1 MKSWAKWIIL
11 LALFIMSIINFAEK
25 SITGLAG
32 THIMKDL
39 DLTSTQFG
47 IVGSS
52 FFWLFSIAGII
63 GGSLSDRLGTGKL
76 LAIMAIIW
84 TISQSMVLF
93 VSSLPL
99 LIFSRVLLGAGEGAF
114 SATAVS
120 HISKW
125 FKPESRGLA
134 ISIINFGNVV
144 GIAVTAPIMVFLI
157 SNYGWKQ
164 AFFIS
169 GIFSFVWF
177 ICWLWLGRLKAPV
190 SLEEEV
196 SKQES
201 KQKINRKDIG
211 KALRSPF
218 FIFTTL
224 TSFVAYTLIV
234 FNLTFNPSYLHK
246 VKGLSEQQT
255 AMVIAIS
262 GLIGAIL
269 GLVLSIISDRLY
281 KKTQSLWKSRTLFTA
296 ICAILAGILYSI
308 YPLVNGSGPIIIIL
322 SLVNALVVTIN
333 TLNPTAVTSLLPQR
347 RGVMTGT
354 YYGLMSSSGIIAPII
369 FGKLIQDSGTNP
381 AGGFSAS
388 IYGMSV
394 AMVTAS
400 ILMLLFVKQKRQVT
414 TGKSDNKIV
423 NL

>member
-1 MKSWAKWIIL
+1 MKRWTKWIIL
-11 LALFIMSIINFAEK
+11 LALFIMSIINFADK

-32 THIMKDL
+32 IHIMRDL
-39 DLTSTQFG
+39 NLTSTQFG

-52 FFWLFSIAGII
+52 FFWLFSIVGII
-63 GGSLSDRLGTGKL
+63 GASLSDRFGTGKL

-84 TISQSMVLF
+84 TIAQSMMLF

-120 HISKW
+120 HLSKW

-144 GIAVTAPIMVFLI
+144 GIAVTAPIVVYLI

-169 GIFSFVWF
+169 GIFSFVWL
-177 ICWLWLGRLKAPV
+177 ISWLWLGRLKAPV
-190 SLEEEV
+190 SLEEGKE
-196 SKQES
+196 EN
-201 KQKINRKDIG
+201 KQKIDRKDIW
-211 KALRSPF
+211 KALRSPIY
-218 FIFTTL
+218 IFTTL
-224 TSFVAYTLIV
+224 TSFIAYSLIV
-234 FNLTFNPSYLHK
+234 FGLTFNPAYLMK
-246 VKGLSEQQT
+246 VKGLSEQQS

-269 GLVLSIISDRLY
+269 GMVLAIISDRLY

-296 ICAILAGILYSI
+296 ICAILAGILYSM
-308 YPLVNGSGPIIIIL
+308 YPLVNGSGSIIIIL
-322 SLVNALVVTIN
+322 SLVNTLVVTIN
-333 TLNPTAVTSLLPQR
+333 TLNPTAVTSLLSKR

-354 YYGLMSSSGIIAPII
+354 YYGIMSSSGIIAPII

-381 AGGFSAS
+381 ASGFSAS

-394 AMVTAS
+394 AMVIAAILIYLFGKPKQRAS
-400 ILMLLFVKQKRQVT
+400 TENDKRT
-414 TGKSDNKIV
+414 V

>member
-1 MKSWAKWIIL
+1 MKSWTKWIIL

-32 THIMKDL
+32 THIMNDL

-47 IVGSS
+47 IVASS

-134 ISIINFGNVV
+134 ISILNFGNVV
-144 GIAVTAPIMVFLI
+144 GIAVTAPLLVFLI

-169 GIFSFVWF
+169 GIFSFAWF
-177 ICWLWLGRLKAPV
+177 ICWLWLGRLKPPV

-201 KQKINRKDIG
+201 NQKINRKDIG

-234 FNLTFNPSYLHK
+234 FGLTFNPSYLNK

-255 AMVIAIS
+255 AIVIAIS

-269 GLVLSIISDRLY
+269 GMVLAIISDRLY

-308 YPLVNGSGPIIIIL
+308 YPLVNGPGPIIIIL
-322 SLVNALVVTIN
+322 SLVNTLVVTIN
-333 TLNPTAVTSLLPQR
+333 TLNPTAVTSLLPER

-354 YYGLMSSSGIIAPII
+354 YYGVMSSSGIIAPII

-400 ILMLLFVKQKRQVT
+400 ILMLLFVKQKRQVP
-414 TGKSDNKIV
+414 TGKSNNKIV

>member
-1 MKSWAKWIIL
+1 MKSWTKWIIL
-11 LALFIMSIINFAEK
+11 LAIFIMSIINFADK

-32 THIMKDL
+32 IHIMEDL
-39 DLTSTQFG
+39 NLTSTQFG

-52 FFWLFSIAGII
+52 FFWLFSIVGII
-63 GGSLSDRLGTGKL
+63 GASLSDRFGTGKL

-84 TISQSMVLF
+84 TIAQSMVLF

-144 GIAVTAPIMVFLI
+144 GIAVTAPIVVLLI

-169 GIFSFVWF
+169 GIFSFAWL

-190 SLEEEV
+190 SFEEEV
-196 SKQES
+196 SKQEN
-201 KQKINRKDIG
+201 KQNINGKDIW
-211 KALRSPF
+211 KALRSPT

-224 TSFVAYTLIV
+224 TSFIAYSLIV
-234 FNLTFNPSYLHK
+234 FGLTFNPTYLMK

-262 GLIGAIL
+262 GLIGAII
-269 GLVLSIISDRLY
+269 GMVLAIISDRLY

-296 ICAILAGILYSI
+296 ICAILAGILYSM
-308 YPLVNGSGPIIIIL
+308 YPLVNGSDSIIIIL
-322 SLVNALVVTIN
+322 SLVNTLVVTIN

-354 YYGLMSSSGIIAPII
+354 YYGVMSSSGIITPII
-369 FGKLIQDSGTNP
+369 FGKLIQDSGTNL
-381 AGGFSAS
+381 ASGFSAS
-388 IYGMSV
+388 IYGMSI
-394 AMVTAS
+394 AMVLAA
-400 ILMLLFVKQKRQVT
+400 ILIYLFGKPKQRVSTENHKRT
-414 TGKSDNKIV
+414 V

>member
-1 MKSWAKWIIL
+1 MKSWTKWIIL
-11 LALFIMSIINFAEK
+11 LAIFIMSIINFADK

-32 THIMKDL
+32 IHIMEDL
-39 DLTSTQFG
+39 NLTSTQFG
-47 IVGSS
+47 VVGSS
-52 FFWLFSIAGII
+52 FFWLFSIVGII
-63 GGSLSDRLGTGKL
+63 GASLSDRFGTGKL

-84 TISQSMVLF
+84 TIAQSMLLV
-93 VSSLPL
+93 VSSLPM

-125 FKPESRGLA
+125 FKPERRGLA

-144 GIAVTAPIMVFLI
+144 GIAVTAPIVVFLI

-164 AFFIS
+164 AFFVS
-169 GIFSFVWF
+169 GICSFAWL
-177 ICWLWLGRLKAPV
+177 ILWLWLGRLKAPI
-190 SLEEEV
+190 SFEEEV
-196 SKQES
+196 SKQEN
-201 KQKINRKDIG
+201 KQNINGKDIW
-211 KALRSPF
+211 KALRSPI

-224 TSFVAYTLIV
+224 TSFVAYSLIV
-234 FNLTFNPSYLHK
+234 FGLTFNPAYLMK

-269 GLVLSIISDRLY
+269 GMVLAIMSDRLY

-296 ICAILAGILYSI
+296 ICATLAGILYSM
-308 YPLVNGSGPIIIIL
+308 YPLVNGSGSIIIIL
-322 SLVNALVVTIN
+322 SLVNTLVVTIN

-354 YYGLMSSSGIIAPII
+354 YYGVMSSSGIIAPII
-369 FGKLIQDSGTNP
+369 FGKLIEASGTNS

-394 AMVTAS
+394 AVVIAA
-400 ILMLLFVKQKRQVT
+400 ILIYLFGKPKHRVSTENDKRT
-414 TGKSDNKIV
+414 V

>member
-1 MKSWAKWIIL
+1 MKSWTKWIIL
-11 LALFIMSIINFAEK
+11 FALFIMSIINFGDK

-32 THIMKDL
+32 IHIMEDL
-39 DLTSTQFG
+39 NLTSTQFG

-52 FFWLFSIAGII
+52 FFWLFSIVGII
-63 GGSLSDRLGTGKL
+63 GASLSDRFGTGKL

-84 TISQSMVLF
+84 TIAQSMLLV

-144 GIAVTAPIMVFLI
+144 GIAVTAPIVVFLI

-164 AFFIS
+164 AFFVS
-169 GIFSFVWF
+169 GICSFVWL
-177 ICWLWLGRLKAPV
+177 ICWLWLGRLKAPE
-190 SLEEEV
+190 SFEEEV
-196 SKQES
+196 SKQEN
-201 KQKINRKDIG
+201 KQNINRKDLW
-211 KALRSPF
+211 KALRSPI

-224 TSFVAYTLIV
+224 TSFIAYSLIV
-234 FNLTFNPSYLHK
+234 FGLTFNPAYLMK
-246 VKGLSEQQT
+246 VKGLSEQQS
-255 AMVIAIS
+255 AMIIAIS

-269 GLVLSIISDRLY
+269 GMVLAIISDRLY

-296 ICAILAGILYSI
+296 ICAILAGFLYSL
-308 YPLVNGSGPIIIIL
+308 YPLVNGSGSIIIIL
-322 SLVNALVVTIN
+322 SLVNTLVVTIN

-354 YYGLMSSSGIIAPII
+354 YYGVMSSSGIVAPII
-369 FGKLIQDSGTNP
+369 FGKLIQASGTNP

-388 IYGMSV
+388 LYGMSV
-394 AMVTAS
+394 AMVIAA
-400 ILMLLFVKQKRQVT
+400 ILIYLFGKPKQRVSTENDKRT
-414 TGKSDNKIV
+414 V

>member
-1 MKSWAKWIIL
+1 MKSWTKWIIL
-11 LALFIMSIINFAEK
+11 LAIFIMSIINFADK

-32 THIMKDL
+32 IHIMEDL
-39 DLTSTQFG
+39 NLTSTQFG

-52 FFWLFSIAGII
+52 FFWLFSIVGII
-63 GGSLSDRLGTGKL
+63 GASLSDRFGTGKS

-84 TISQSMVLF
+84 TIAQSLVLF

-144 GIAVTAPIMVFLI
+144 GIAVTAPIVVFLI
-157 SNYGWKQ
+157 SNYGWRQ

-169 GIFSFVWF
+169 GIFSFVWL

-190 SLEEEV
+190 SFEEEV
-196 SKQES
+196 SNQENKQN
-201 KQKINRKDIG
+201 INGKDIWQ
-211 KALRSPF
+211 ALRSPI

-224 TSFVAYTLIV
+224 TSFIAYSLIV
-234 FNLTFNPSYLHK
+234 FGLTFNPTYLMK

-269 GLVLSIISDRLY
+269 GMVLAIISDRLY

-296 ICAILAGILYSI
+296 ICAILAGILYSM
-308 YPLVNGSGPIIIIL
+308 YPLVNGSGSIIIIL
-322 SLVNALVVTIN
+322 SLVNTLVVTIN

-354 YYGLMSSSGIIAPII
+354 YYGVMSSSGIIAPII
-369 FGKLIQDSGTNP
+369 FGKLIQASGINP
-381 AGGFSAS
+381 AGGFSTS
-388 IYGMSV
+388 IYGMAV
-394 AMVTAS
+394 AMVIAA
-400 ILMLLFVKQKRQVT
+400 ILIYLFGKPKQRVSTENDKRT
-414 TGKSDNKIV
+414 V

>member
-1 MKSWAKWIIL
+1 MKRWTKWIIL
-11 LALFIMSIINFAEK
+11 LALFIMSIINFADK

-32 THIMKDL
+32 IHIMRDL
-39 DLTSTQFG
+39 NLTSTQFG

-52 FFWLFSIAGII
+52 FFWLFSIVGII
-63 GGSLSDRLGTGKL
+63 GASLSDRFGTGKL

-84 TISQSMVLF
+84 TIAQSMMLF

-120 HISKW
+120 HLSKW

-144 GIAVTAPIMVFLI
+144 GIAVTAPIVVYLI

-169 GIFSFVWF
+169 GIFSFVWL
-177 ICWLWLGRLKAPV
+177 ISWLWLGRLKAPV

-196 SKQES
+196 GKEEN
-201 KQKINRKDIG
+201 KQKIDRKDIW
-211 KALRSPF
+211 KALRSPI

-224 TSFVAYTLIV
+224 TSFIAYSLIV
-234 FNLTFNPSYLHK
+234 FGLTFNPAYLMK
-246 VKGLSEQQT
+246 VKGLSEQQS

-269 GLVLSIISDRLY
+269 GMVLAIISDRLY

-296 ICAILAGILYSI
+296 ICAILAGILYSM
-308 YPLVNGSGPIIIIL
+308 YPLVNGSGSIIIIL
-322 SLVNALVVTIN
+322 SLVNTLVVTIN

-354 YYGLMSSSGIIAPII
+354 YYGVMSSSGIIAPII

-394 AMVTAS
+394 AMVIAAILIYLFGKPKQRAS
-400 ILMLLFVKQKRQVT
+400 TEIDKRT
-414 TGKSDNKIV
+414 V

>member
-1 MKSWAKWIIL
+1 MKRWAKWIVL
-11 LALFIMSIINFAEK
+11 LALFIMSIVNFADK

-32 THIMKDL
+32 IHIMKDL

-47 IVGSS
+47 IVASS

-63 GGSLSDRLGTGKL
+63 GGALSDRLGTGKL

-125 FKPESRGLA
+125 FKPESRGFA

-157 SNYGWKQ
+157 STYGWKQ

-169 GIFSFVWF
+169 GICSFLWL
-177 ICWLWLGRLKAPV
+177 IAWLWLGRLKADDAF
-190 SLEEEV
+190 EEEG
-196 SKQES
+196 SRQENKQE
-201 KQKINRKDIG
+201 KNG
-211 KALRSPF
+211 KEVLRVLRSPI
-218 FIFTTL
+218 FIL
-224 TSFVAYTLIV
+224 TILVAFIAYSIIV
-234 FNLTFNPSYLHK
+234 FGLTFNPAYLIK
-246 VKGLSEQQT
+246 VKGLSEQQ
-255 AMVIAIS
+255 AANVIAIS
-262 GLIGAIL
+262 GLIGALL
-269 GLVLSIISDRLY
+269 GIFLAFCSDRLY
-281 KKTQSLWKSRTLFTA
+281 KKTQSLWTSRILFTG
-296 ICAILAGILYSI
+296 ICVILAGILYAL
-308 YPLVNGSGPIIIIL
+308 YPLVNGPGSIIIIL
-322 SLVNALVVTIN
+322 SLVNTLVVTIN
-333 TLNPTAVTSLLPQR
+333 TLNPAVVISLLPER
-347 RGVMTGT
+347 RGVMAGT
-354 YYGLMSSSGIIAPII
+354 YYGIMSSSGIVAPII
-369 FGKLIQDSGTNP
+369 FGQLIQTFGTNP
-381 AGGFSAS
+381 AGGYDVS

-394 AMVTAS
+394 AMAIAA
-400 ILMLLFVKQKRQVT
+400 ILVFLLGKPKQRV
-414 TGKSDNKIV
+414 SAENDHKIV

>member
-1 MKSWAKWIIL
+1 MKSWTKWIIL
-11 LALFIMSIINFAEK
+11 LAIFIMSIINFADK

-32 THIMKDL
+32 IHIMEDL
-39 DLTSTQFG
+39 NLTSTQFG

-52 FFWLFSIAGII
+52 FFWLFSIVGII
-63 GGSLSDRLGTGKL
+63 GASLSDRFGTGKS

-84 TISQSMVLF
+84 TIAQSLVLF

-144 GIAVTAPIMVFLI
+144 GIAVTAPIVVFLI
-157 SNYGWKQ
+157 SIYGWKQ

-190 SLEEEV
+190 SFEEEV
-196 SKQES
+196 SKLEN
-201 KQKINRKDIG
+201 KQNINGKDVWQ
-211 KALRSPF
+211 ALRSPI

-224 TSFVAYTLIV
+224 TSFIAYSLIV
-234 FNLTFNPSYLHK
+234 FGLTFNPTYLMK

-269 GLVLSIISDRLY
+269 GMVLAIISDRIY
-281 KKTQSLWKSRTLFTA
+281 KKTQSLWKSRTLFTG
-296 ICAILAGILYSI
+296 ICAILAGILYSM
-308 YPLVNGSGPIIIIL
+308 YPLVNGSGSIIIIL
-322 SLVNALVVTIN
+322 SLVNTLVVTIN

-354 YYGLMSSSGIIAPII
+354 YYGVMSSSGIIAPII
-369 FGKLIQDSGTNP
+369 FGKLIQASGINP
-381 AGGFSAS
+381 AGGFSTS
-388 IYGMSV
+388 IYGMAV
-394 AMVTAS
+394 AMVIAA
-400 ILMLLFVKQKRQVT
+400 ILIYLFGKPKQRVSTENDKRT
-414 TGKSDNKIV
+414 V

>member
-1 MKSWAKWIIL
+1 MKSLAKWIIL
-11 LALFIMSIINFAEK
+11 LALFIMSIINFADK

-32 THIMKDL
+32 IHIMEDL
-39 DLTSTQFG
+39 NLTSTQLG

-52 FFWLFSIAGII
+52 FFWLFSIVGII
-63 GGSLSDRLGTGKL
+63 GASLSDRFGTGKL

-84 TISQSMVLF
+84 TIAQSMVLF

-144 GIAVTAPIMVFLI
+144 GIAVTAPIVVFLI

-169 GIFSFVWF
+169 GIFSFAWL

-190 SLEEEV
+190 SFEEEV
-196 SKQES
+196 SKQENKHS
-201 KQKINRKDIG
+201 INGKDIWRT
-211 KALRSPF
+211 LRSPI

-224 TSFVAYTLIV
+224 TSFIAYSLIV
-234 FNLTFNPSYLHK
+234 FGLTFNPTYLMK

-269 GLVLSIISDRLY
+269 GMVLAVISDRLY
-281 KKTQSLWKSRTLFTA
+281 KKTKSLWKSRTLFTA
-296 ICAILAGILYSI
+296 ICAILAGILYSM
-308 YPLVNGSGPIIIIL
+308 YPLVNGSGSIIIIL
-322 SLVNALVVTIN
+322 SLVNTLVVTIN

-347 RGVMTGT
+347 RGLMTGT
-354 YYGLMSSSGIIAPII
+354 YYGVMSSSGIITPII
-369 FGKLIQDSGTNP
+369 FGKLIQDSGTNL
-381 AGGFSAS
+381 AGGFSSS

-394 AMVTAS
+394 AMVIVA
-400 ILMLLFVKQKRQVT
+400 ILIYLFGKPKKPVLTENHKRT
-414 TGKSDNKIV
+414 V

>member
-1 MKSWAKWIIL
+1 MKSWTKWIIL
-11 LALFIMSIINFAEK
+11 LAIFIMSIINFADK

-32 THIMKDL
+32 IHIMEDL
-39 DLTSTQFG
+39 NLTSTQFG

-52 FFWLFSIAGII
+52 FFWLFSIVGII
-63 GGSLSDRLGTGKL
+63 GASLSDRFGTGKL

-84 TISQSMVLF
+84 TIAQSMLLV
-93 VSSLPL
+93 VSSLPM

-125 FKPESRGLA
+125 FKPERRGLA

-144 GIAVTAPIMVFLI
+144 GIAVTAPIVVFLI
-157 SNYGWKQ
+157 SNYGWKR

-169 GIFSFVWF
+169 GICSFAWL
-177 ICWLWLGRLKAPV
+177 ILWLWLGRLKAPV
-190 SLEEEV
+190 SFEEEV
-196 SKQES
+196 SKQEN
-201 KQKINRKDIG
+201 KQNINGKDIW
-211 KALRSPF
+211 KALRSPT

-224 TSFVAYTLIV
+224 TSFIAYSLIV
-234 FNLTFNPSYLHK
+234 FGLTFNPTYLMK
-246 VKGLSEQQT
+246 VKGLSEQQA

-269 GLVLSIISDRLY
+269 GMVLAIISDRLY

-296 ICAILAGILYSI
+296 ICAILAGILYSM
-308 YPLVNGSGPIIIIL
+308 YPLVNGSGSIIIIL
-322 SLVNALVVTIN
+322 SLVNTLVVTIN

-354 YYGLMSSSGIIAPII
+354 YYGVMSSSGIITPII
-369 FGKLIQDSGTNP
+369 FGKLIQDSGTNL

-394 AMVTAS
+394 AMVLAA
-400 ILMLLFVKQKRQVT
+400 ILIYLFGKPKQRVSPENHKRT
-414 TGKSDNKIV
+414 V

>member
-1 MKSWAKWIIL
+1 MKSWTKWIIL

-32 THIMKDL
+32 THIMNDL

-47 IVGSS
+47 IVASS

-134 ISIINFGNVV
+134 ISILNFGNVV
-144 GIAVTAPIMVFLI
+144 GIAVTAPLLVFLI

-169 GIFSFVWF
+169 GIFSFAWF
-177 ICWLWLGRLKAPV
+177 ICWLWLGRLKPPV
-190 SLEEEV
+190 SLAEEV

-201 KQKINRKDIG
+201 NQKINRKDIG
-211 KALRSPF
+211 KALRSPV

-234 FNLTFNPSYLHK
+234 FGLTFNPSYLNK

-255 AMVIAIS
+255 AIVIAIS

-269 GLVLSIISDRLY
+269 GMVLAIISDRLY

-322 SLVNALVVTIN
+322 SLVNTLVVTIN
-333 TLNPTAVTSLLPQR
+333 TLNPTAVTSLLPER

-354 YYGLMSSSGIIAPII
+354 YYGVMSSSGIIAPII
-369 FGKLIQDSGTNP
+369 FGKFIQDSGANQ

-394 AMVTAS
+394 AMIFAA
-400 ILMLLFVKQKRQVT
+400 ILMLLFVKQKRQIS
-414 TGKSDNKIV
+414 TGKRDNEIV

>member
-1 MKSWAKWIIL
+1 
-11 LALFIMSIINFAEK
+11 MSIINFADK

-32 THIMKDL
+32 IHIMRDL
-39 DLTSTQFG
+39 NLTSTQFG

-52 FFWLFSIAGII
+52 FFWLFSIVGII
-63 GGSLSDRLGTGKL
+63 GASLSDRFGTGKL

-84 TISQSMVLF
+84 TIAQSMMLF

-120 HISKW
+120 HLSKW

-144 GIAVTAPIMVFLI
+144 GIAVTAPIVVYLI

-169 GIFSFVWF
+169 GIFSFVWL
-177 ICWLWLGRLKAPV
+177 ISWLWLGRLKAPV

-196 SKQES
+196 GKEEN
-201 KQKINRKDIG
+201 KQKIDRKDIW
-211 KALRSPF
+211 KALRSPI

-224 TSFVAYTLIV
+224 TSFIAYSLIV
-234 FNLTFNPSYLHK
+234 FGLTFNPAYLMK
-246 VKGLSEQQT
+246 VKGLSEQQS

-269 GLVLSIISDRLY
+269 GMVLAIISDRLY

-296 ICAILAGILYSI
+296 ICAILAGILYSM
-308 YPLVNGSGPIIIIL
+308 YPLVNGSGSIIIIL
-322 SLVNALVVTIN
+322 SLVNTLVVTIN

-354 YYGLMSSSGIIAPII
+354 YYGVMSSSGIIAPII

-394 AMVTAS
+394 AMVIAAILIYLFGKPKQRAS
-400 ILMLLFVKQKRQVT
+400 TEIDKRT
-414 TGKSDNKIV
+414 V